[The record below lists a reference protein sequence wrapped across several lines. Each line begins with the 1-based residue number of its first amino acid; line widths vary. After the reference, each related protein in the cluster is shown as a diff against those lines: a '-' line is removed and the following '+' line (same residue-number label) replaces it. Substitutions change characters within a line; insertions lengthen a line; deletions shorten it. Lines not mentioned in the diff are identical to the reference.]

1 MERGTGS
8 SISMKTKQQML
19 TASFS
24 VFKVTYKETA
34 TFAILEI
41 SVLNRYFLFGDSF
54 GTISAADTSPYKQ
67 NSAT

>member
-24 VFKVTYKETA
+24 VFKVTYKEKHPP
-34 TFAILEI
+34 LQ
-41 SVLNRYFLFGDSF
+41 S
-54 GTISAADTSPYKQ
+54 
-67 NSAT
+67 